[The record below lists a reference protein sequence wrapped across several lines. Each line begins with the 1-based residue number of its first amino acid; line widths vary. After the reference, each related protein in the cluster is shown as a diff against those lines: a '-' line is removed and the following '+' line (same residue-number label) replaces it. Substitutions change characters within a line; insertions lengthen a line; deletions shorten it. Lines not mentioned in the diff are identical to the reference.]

1 MKPVI
6 EEYVKNNPDVE
17 YKMIDIDNDFD
28 SLTTYDVLGVPTY
41 ILLNDNKEVNRH
53 TGAMPKQD
61 FLDFMAG
68 EWCLNTNTVVVT
80 AEQTES

>member
-1 MKPVI
+1 MKLLHFTAEWCAPCKAMKPVI

-53 TGAMPKQD
+53 TGAMPKQE

-68 EWCLNTNTVVVT
+68 E
-80 AEQTES
+80 